1 MYSDKL
7 FSVYTLYNPISQKY
21 YVGITSQN
29 PKDRWKRGRGY
40 SHNIHLTRAVEKYGW
55 DIFEKNIIA
64 TGLPFEVASR
74 FEQRLIKECDS
85 YKNGYNQSLGGE
97 NSPSFQM
104 SEEARKR
111 ISEFRK
117 NIKGEKCWNYGKHV
131 EEIMGDNYETWLT
144 NVKAARQLPTK
155 KWKKVI
161 CLNDMRIYDS
171 CEKANEAY
179 GITTVNDICHCKRG
193 TDRYDSRGY
202 EYKFDFYEEG
212 KEYTFNDYNL
222 RHSERAVMCVNTGE
236 IFYKVS
242 EAARVLGCDTSS
254 ILKVIKGKI
263 KHAHG
268 YVFEYCG
275 EQYSRKKKAKKSQQQ
290 IAPC

>member
-1 MYSDKL
+1 MHIDKL

-29 PKDRWKRGRGY
+29 PKDRWKRGRAY

-55 DIFEKNIIA
+55 ETFEKNVIA
-64 TGLPFEVASR
+64 TNLPFEVAAR
-74 FEQRLIKECDS
+74 FEQRLIRECDS
-85 YKNGYNQSLGGE
+85 YKNGYNQSYGGE
-97 NSPSFQM
+97 NSSSFSM
-104 SEEARKR
+104 SDEARKK
-111 ISEFRK
+111 IADSRK
-117 NIKGEKCWNYGKHV
+117 GKCGEQCWNYGKHI
-131 EEIMGDNYETWLT
+131 EEIMGDNYETWLV
-144 NVKAARQLPTK
+144 NVRAARQLPTK

-161 CLNDMRIYDS
+161 CLNDMKIYDS

-193 TDRYDSRGY
+193 TDKYDSRGY

-212 KEYTFNDYNL
+212 EEYTFNDYNL
-222 RHSERAVMCVNTGE
+222 RHSERAVRCVNTGE

-242 EAARVLGCDTSS
+242 EAARVLNCDAST

-263 KHAHG
+263 KHTHG

-275 EQYSRKKKAKKSQQQ
+275 EQYSRKKKVKRSQRQ
-290 IAPC
+290 ITSC